1 MNIPFSY
8 VANDEYS
15 AMVSKDELDQTDKV
29 YLLVGIED
37 RPQLVVF
44 GDENSKR
51 NVSGI
56 IRLGVT

>member
-1 MNIPFSY
+1 MNTPFLY
-8 VANDEYS
+8 VADDEYS

-29 YLLVGIED
+29 YLLVGTED
-37 RPQLVVF
+37 RSQLVVF